1 MAKFIE
7 AGTTRV
13 MDRAWMRDGK
23 NVYTGEALVLAC
35 LLHVKKER
43 TQEQEEELKEIMD
56 VYATGK
62 RKNPK
67 RNKKNKNNNSV

>member
-35 LLHVKKER
+35 LLHVKKQR
-43 TQEQEEELKEIMD
+43 TAEQEEELKEIME
-56 VYATGK
+56 VYAPSK
-62 RKNPK
+62 RKNPS
-67 RNKKNKNNNSV
+67 RNKKNKK

>member
-1 MAKFIE
+1 MARFIE

-13 MDRAWMRDGK
+13 MDRAWMRDGN

-43 TQEQEEELKEIMD
+43 TVEQEEELKEIME
-56 VYATGK
+56 VYAPSK
-62 RKNPK
+62 RKNSS
-67 RNKKNKNNNSV
+67 RNKKNKK